1 MAALT
6 VERKTPKLGQDVLP
20 SFACNLPLPVAA
32 ATKLFGG
39 GMIAQ
44 NILGN
49 IVAASA
55 LASLVVVGVS
65 EKTVDNSTGIAG
77 ALTTFPRVGT
87 FLMNNSGAG
96 VDQITVANAGQ
107 VCYVADDN
115 TVALTSLGGT
125 RPVAGIIWALDNP
138 VAGTFPQYPSGVWV
152 AIIPGLSAVLGLSAP
167 IAQYATLL
175 DAAAGTATAE
185 TIIGYVKNPGSI
197 SGCLYTPSAA
207 VVFNAANYATASVA
221 RLSPLRRTRPPQL
234 ASRRFSPRASASS
247 PTRCSFRARSSRT
260 RSPKRARASSSRPVS
275 SPSSEPPLTWTA
287 GAGARHG
294 SGSFA

>member
-77 ALTTFPRVGT
+77 ALTTVPRVGT

-207 VVFNAANYATASVA
+207 VVFNAANYATINIIQRNGIGGA
-221 RLSPLRRTRPPQL
+221 
-234 ASRRFSPRASASS
+234 
-247 PTRCSFRARSSRT
+247 
-260 RSPKRARASSSRPVS
+260 
-275 SPSSEPPLTWTA
+275 PLTVASYATSAVGFSAFQPASLGVLANALLVPGSVLSYTVTKA
-287 GAGARHG
+287 GAGVQLPAG
-294 SGSFA
+294 LLSIV